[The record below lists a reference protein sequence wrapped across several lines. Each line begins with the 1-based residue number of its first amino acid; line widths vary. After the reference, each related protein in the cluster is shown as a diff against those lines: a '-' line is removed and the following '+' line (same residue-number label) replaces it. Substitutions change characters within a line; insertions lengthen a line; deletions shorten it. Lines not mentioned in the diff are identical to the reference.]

1 MRVIRTKVRMR
12 GRMVAEVQGR
22 TSPAYLLSDMLHPRI
37 FDHVV
42 EAVDA
47 LTNQSPQ
54 LGKQLSYFVKEVA
67 RLKVGLGT
75 RRESRL
81 GEEMVNKAEK
91 FLKLYDASWSRQV
104 LRRADRKIKVR
115 RLAQLKQLPLSEDVN
130 NISVWLKKTLAEA
143 EENKEGRMHV
153 AKLVLTV
160 LITFNRRRPS
170 ECAELW
176 WSEVEKAS
184 IREEITEILNSVS
197 YAERTISGR
206 YGLFVVA

>member
-1 MRVIRTKVRMR
+1 MWMIHTKVRMLR
-12 GRMVAEVQGR
+12 IMVAEVQGR
-22 TSPAYLLSDMLHPRI
+22 TSPVYFLSDMLRPWML
-37 FDHVV
+37 DHVV

-47 LTNQSPQ
+47 LTNRSPQ
-54 LGKQLSYFVKEVA
+54 LGKQLTCFVKEVA
-67 RLKVGLGT
+67 RLKVGLWI
-75 RRESRL
+75 RL
-81 GEEMVNKAEK
+81 ENSFDEEMVHEAER
-91 FLKLYDASWSRQV
+91 FLKLHDASDRQ
-104 LRRADRKIKVR
+104 IKVR
-115 RLAQLKQLPLSEDVN
+115 RLAQPKELPLSEDVN